1 MAKKPKEKTSSDDEQ
16 KGNPPSID
24 PALRA
29 ELRDKIEAAVVAHER
44 VFEDFVGGLITC
56 TPERTPMQLHELRK
70 AACALAD
77 NPETPLNE
85 LEIVLAELNEITFN
99 DPRKDNAGA

>member
-1 MAKKPKEKTSSDDEQ
+1 MAKKPKEKTSSD
-16 KGNPPSID
+16 NPPSID

-56 TPERTPMQLHELRK
+56 KPERTPMQLHELRK

-99 DPRKDNAGA
+99 DPLKDNAGA